1 MNQNNKKPI
10 VDYLLSDATQVRTVV
25 KIADELDVCP
35 MDLFKFILL
44 PKDHK
49 LKIVEQIKMTLIE
62 GDEVEDVYRLN
73 QANIDARDGMMSLDC
88 V

>member
-62 GDEVEDVYRLN
+62 GDEVEDVYQLN

>member
-1 MNQNNKKPI
+1 M
-10 VDYLLSDATQVRTVV
+10 LSDSTQVRTVV

-35 MDLFKFILL
+35 IVLFKFILL
-44 PKDHK
+44 SKEHK
-49 LKIVEQIKMTLIE
+49 LKILEQIKQALLE